1 MLNLNPH
8 EEQVKGLIA
17 LYPRLRRA
25 MTIFMFGSRIDADD
39 VVQDAYEK
47 AFERIHSFREDSS
60 LYTWLYQIARNRA
73 LDLVRK
79 KAPDLMDEEGW
90 MDRLMDDRNDDP
102 GESGQVQALR
112 QAIRQLPSTM
122 REVVV
127 LKVLEGFSYE
137 EMEQITGENVQ
148 TLKSRMFRAKRRL
161 HELMKP
167 DT

>member
-1 MLNLNPH
+1 
-8 EEQVKGLIA
+8 
-17 LYPRLRRA
+17 
-25 MTIFMFGSRIDADD
+25 
-39 VVQDAYEK
+39 
-47 AFERIHSFREDSS
+47 
-60 LYTWLYQIARNRA
+60 
-73 LDLVRK
+73 
-79 KAPDLMDEEGW
+79 
-90 MDRLMDDRNDDP
+90 
-102 GESGQVQALR
+102 
-112 QAIRQLPSTM
+112 M